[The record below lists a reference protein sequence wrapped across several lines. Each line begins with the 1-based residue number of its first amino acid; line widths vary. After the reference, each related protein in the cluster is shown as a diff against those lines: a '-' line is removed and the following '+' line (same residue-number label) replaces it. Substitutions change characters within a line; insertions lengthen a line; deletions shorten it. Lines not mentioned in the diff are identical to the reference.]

1 MNAETFSSAF
11 TSEKMRTILP
21 NFEMEDE
28 KMKKSLSLLL
38 ALLMVLSLCA
48 CGAGSKSDSYEY
60 AVEAPAAAYM
70 SADMAAE
77 EAGYGGFSAAEGTNT
92 AGEPGSDA
100 PETDPSKII
109 YSASATVE
117 TTDFDGSIAKLLT
130 LVEENKGWIE
140 ASSMNGANYRS
151 IARGSSYNRSASYTL
166 RIPSNKFELL
176 MGSLPEIGNVPY
188 SHTYTEN
195 VTSQYYDTQAR
206 LTAYQ
211 TQETR
216 LLEMMEKAETVS
228 DVIAIE
234 EKLTELRYQIESL
247 QSALKN
253 WDRQVS
259 YSTIDLE
266 VMEVSEY
273 TPEPKQSYGQE
284 LWQALTGAFADLGQ
298 FFKDL
303 LVFLVS
309 AIPTIL
315 VLTALFFIFRP
326 LIRKLAARRRE
337 KKELR
342 RQAKAGTEKKE

>member
-1 MNAETFSSAF
+1 
-11 TSEKMRTILP
+11 
-21 NFEMEDE
+21 
-28 KMKKSLSLLL
+28 MKKSISLLL
-38 ALLMVLSLCA
+38 ALLMTLSLCA
-48 CGAGSKSDSYEY
+48 CGASKSMAYESS
-60 AVEAPAAAYM
+60 ASEAPAAMYM
-70 SADMAAE
+70 SADTAAE
-77 EAGYGGFSAAEGTNT
+77 ADYGGFAVAGGANA
-92 AGEPGSDA
+92 AGEAGSDA

-109 YSASATVE
+109 YSADATVE
-117 TTDFDGSIAKLLT
+117 TTDFDGSIAKLLA
-130 LVEENKGWIE
+130 LVEQNKGWIE
-140 ASSMNGANYRS
+140 ASSMSGANYRS

-166 RIPSNKFELL
+166 RIPSDKFELL
-176 MGSLPEIGNVPY
+176 MGSLSEIGNVPY

-247 QSALKN
+247 QSTLKN

-259 YSTIDLE
+259 YSTICLE

-273 TPEPKQSYGQE
+273 TPEPQQSYGQE
-284 LWQALTGAFADLGQ
+284 LWQALTGAFRDLGQ

-315 VLTALFFIFRP
+315 VLTALFFVFRP
-326 LIRKLAARRRE
+326 LFRKLAARRRE
-337 KKELR
+337 KKAQR
-342 RQAKAGTEKKE
+342 QQAKAGTEKKE

>member
-1 MNAETFSSAF
+1 
-11 TSEKMRTILP
+11 
-21 NFEMEDE
+21 
-28 KMKKSLSLLL
+28 MKKSLSLLL
-38 ALLMVLSLCA
+38 ALLMTLSLCA
-48 CGAGSKSDSYEY
+48 CGAGSKSASYEY
-60 AVEAPAAAYM
+60 ASEAPAAATYM

-77 EAGYGGFSAAEGTNT
+77 EAGYGGFSAAEGANT
-92 AGEPGSDA
+92 AGDPGSDA

-117 TTDFDGSIAKLLT
+117 TTDFDGSIAKLLA
-130 LVEENKGWIE
+130 LVEENKGWVE
-140 ASSMNGANYRS
+140 ASSMSGANYRS

-166 RIPSNKFELL
+166 RIPSDKFELL
-176 MGSLPEIGNVPY
+176 MGSLSQIGNVPY

-253 WDRQVS
+253 WDRQVA
-259 YSTIDLE
+259 YSTLDLE
-266 VMEVSEY
+266 VQEVVEY
-273 TPEPKQSYGQE
+273 TPESRMSYGQE
-284 LWQALTGAFADLGQ
+284 LALALCSGLKRTGE

-303 LVFLVS
+303 LLAIVGALPALVILAVVL
-309 AIPTIL
+309 AI
-315 VLTALFFIFRP
+315 
-326 LIRKLAARRRE
+326 LIPVWKKRRKARKARKNPPAE
-337 KKELR
+337 KPKE
-342 RQAKAGTEKKE
+342 E